1 MTDKEITGMNLVNA
15 IYYGR
20 NQQINHFTEEL
31 AELIQAFAEENAT
44 HIAEEI
50 ADVEIMVEQ
59 MEYLL
64 PLDIKYIDTWA
75 EHFAPPTDILSCIW
89 HLAAPIKN
97 INKLRRVDYDVANNP
112 NMPEDEFQIRRQ
124 TAESSLETSIGELV
138 CYLNLMKDMYC
149 ITDKEIQS
157 VKSYK
162 VQRTR
167 DHIKQEVSN
176 NV

>member
-97 INKLRRVDYDVANNP
+97 INKLRRC
-112 NMPEDEFQIRRQ
+112 RQ
-124 TAESSLETSIGELV
+124 
-138 CYLNLMKDMYC
+138 
-149 ITDKEIQS
+149 
-157 VKSYK
+157 
-162 VQRTR
+162 
-167 DHIKQEVSN
+167 
-176 NV
+176 

>member
-1 MTDKEITGMNLVNA
+1 MTDKEIAGMNLVNA
-15 IYYGR
+15 IHYGR

-31 AELIQAFAEENAT
+31 AELIQAFAEESAT

-64 PLDIKYIDTWA
+64 PLDIEYIDASA
-75 EHFAPPTDILSCIW
+75 ERFAPPVDILSCIW

-112 NMPEDEFQIRRQ
+112 NLPEDEFQIRRQ
-124 TAESSLETSIGELV
+124 TAERSLETSIGELV
-138 CYLNLMKDMYC
+138 YYLNWMKDRYC
-149 ITDKEIQS
+149 ITAEGIQS

-167 DHIKQEVSN
+167 DRIKQEVSN